1 MKLTKL
7 LLAATLVL
15 TISEARP
22 INWGTGSP
30 TGNYFSMSKEII
42 QECGEGREDVLINTG
57 GSSDNIFGA
66 TQKKYAILWTSA
78 DVLFD
83 AARLNPK
90 VNQNNFKI
98 LARLHNEQVHL
109 LIPKGWQPTVES
121 SWVDKLSSFTAK
133 FTDSAPKPIKVDINL
148 LKNQVIGSWGGSIK
162 AAEALS
168 NVFQLNATI
177 KPVPEAYHSNPGV
190 PTILVGGAPYKA
202 VEDIL
207 ATGKYILV
215 SLDSLAI
222 SRTAPHY
229 VPATVAYKINGKVEN
244 IPTVAVPALLLGKAS
259 RKADRNKPMESLATC
274 IDEAID
280 ILAEDSTN
288 PNWEAAYEAN
298 ENGMQL
304 NWSYFKIEE

>member
-7 LLAATLVL
+7 LLTATLAL

-22 INWGTGSP
+22 INWGTGGP
-30 TGNYFSMSKEII
+30 TGNYYSMSQEIVE
-42 QECGEGREDVLINTG
+42 ECGTGREDVLVNTG

-66 TQKKYAILWTSA
+66 TQKKYKIFWSSA

-98 LARLHNEQVHL
+98 LARLHDEQVHVL
-109 LIPKGWQPTVES
+109 FPKGWKPVTES
-121 SWVDKLSSFTAK
+121 SWTSKLSGFANK
-133 FTDSAPKPIKVDINL
+133 FTGNEPAPVAIDINL

-177 KPVPEAYHSNPGV
+177 KSVPEAYHTNPGV

-222 SRTAPHY
+222 ARIAPHY
-229 VPATVAYKINGKVEN
+229 VPSTVAYKIDGKVEN
-244 IPTVAVPALLLGKAS
+244 IPTVAVPALLLGKSS
-259 RKADRNKPMESLATC
+259 RKEARNKPMEDLATC
-274 IDEAID
+274 IDGAMD

-288 PNWEAAYEAN
+288 PNWEVAYEAN
-298 ENGMQL
+298 ENGMSL
-304 NWSYFKIEE
+304 NWSYFKVSE